1 MKTYL
6 TNCVETSEEK
16 INKMVNKAVKIDY
29 ATLLLHVTQKELD
42 RVFPIYKTIS
52 TLSLANDWSVSF
64 YKSKFEGKAC
74 VYVEHSRIEYI
85 FVN

>member
-6 TNCVETSEEK
+6 TNCTETSGDK
-16 INKMVNKAVKIDY
+16 IDKMVNKSTKIDFP
-29 ATLLLHVTQKELD
+29 TLLLHVTQKELD
-42 RVFPIYKTIS
+42 RVFPIYKTIP

-64 YKSKFEGKAC
+64 YISKFEGKQC

-85 FVN
+85 FIK